1 MQKNETRPPFTSYT
15 RINSKWLKDLNVSPK
30 TIKIIEENT
39 GSKISESRTMLIA
52 VFYQISLSRQG
63 KQKKNNKHMRLHETK
78 NICIGKHQQN
88 KKTTHR
94 MGEHIC

>member
-1 MQKNETRPPFTSYT
+1 MKLDHFLTPHTT
-15 RINSKWLKDLNVSPK
+15 VNSKWIKDLNVRPE

-94 MGEHIC
+94 MGEHIH